1 MPSAFEHGPTLTV
14 VASPTANAGVIWS
27 AANNLGQ
34 STVLL
39 GTGTIGVSGD
49 ADLLTLTAN
58 NLVLAGQIKIT
69 GGSPG
74 ADKVLTSN
82 GAGLATW
89 EAAAA
94 GSVNSKVQPF
104 SRSASAGAG
113 AQPFD
118 NAGFTPT
125 AIMIFAVESSGSYD
139 CASWGFGDV
148 AGGEGCFEVRDLKGT
163 GAQAS
168 SRDGALIF
176 IGDGTNVMSAVLTS
190 LDSAGCTITWTK
202 TASGLD
208 VAGQILYLR

>member
-89 EAAAA
+89 EAAAGISFS
-94 GSVNSKVQPF
+94 GSTANGMVTYG
-104 SRSASAGAG
+104 SASSAV
-113 AQPFD
+113 
-118 NAGFTPT
+118 
-125 AIMIFAVESSGSYD
+125 VES
-139 CASWGFGDV
+139 AFTFDV
-148 AGGEGCFEVRDLKGT
+148 NFAQIT
-163 GAQAS
+163 GNFNNYS
-168 SRDGALIF
+168 DGPF
-176 IGDGTNVMSAVLTS
+176 
-190 LDSAGCTITWTK
+190 
-202 TASGLD
+202 
-208 VAGQILYLR
+208 